1 MAKKTKKGAFPRV
14 PEPHTTK
21 FRAPG
26 TKRISAF
33 ERGLVN
39 WIEESYDP
47 DKHLEGRWLDD
58 NQLDFHDG
66 SY

>member
-1 MAKKTKKGAFPRV
+1 MAKKKGAFPRV
-14 PEPHTTK
+14 PEPKTIK

-39 WIEESYDP
+39 WIDESYDP
-47 DKHLEGRWLDD
+47 DTHLEGRWLDD
-58 NQLDFHDG
+58 NQLNFNDG